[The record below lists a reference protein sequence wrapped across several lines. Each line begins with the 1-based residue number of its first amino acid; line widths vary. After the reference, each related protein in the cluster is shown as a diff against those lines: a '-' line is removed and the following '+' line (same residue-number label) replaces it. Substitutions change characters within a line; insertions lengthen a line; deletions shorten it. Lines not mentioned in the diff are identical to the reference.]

1 MATRKKT
8 HTARPAAASTPFTPI
23 ETFYGARSSSV
34 PLTRL
39 EEVRKRSRAF
49 RDELMAESPVLFYKT
64 CELVRVPYPVRF
76 AFANVY
82 TQLPVTTPVLHIVN
96 RLHVVQ
102 FASGDGVKT
111 LLFSP
116 SDVLANAET
125 RYFKRLGAGRLAK
138 MEGKVGELSPEG
150 LLKTAAQKLV
160 APQGP
165 TVVEWL
171 AKIGLSPADVD
182 YLSYDHLHTQDL
194 RNWLGGE
201 GREAVFPNAK
211 LLIMREEWDSAQ
223 GLIPSQADWY
233 CPNGTRGLDPAKLV
247 LLDGDVRLGAGLAL
261 VRTPGHTRG
270 NHSLV
275 ARTPEGVMVSSENGV
290 GVDNYAPQR
299 SRINAVRRYAQNL
312 GVEVV
317 LNGNTQESSVDQYIS
332 MVQEK
337 EIAGPSARDADVPNT
352 VTSSEFT
359 AWWLFRGMTPSFT
372 FGDLEFGQ
380 VHKPAR
386 SAAPAR
392 AA

>member
-1 MATRKKT
+1 MATRKS
-8 HTARPAAASTPFTPI
+8 ARAVRATKHDTPFTPI

-96 RLHVVQ
+96 RLYVVQ
-102 FASGDGVKT
+102 FASSDGVKT

-138 MEGKVGELSPEG
+138 MEGKVGEMSPEG
-150 LLKTAAQKLV
+150 LIKTAAQKLV

-171 AKIGLSPADVD
+171 AKLGLTPADVD

-194 RNWLGGE
+194 RNWLGAE
-201 GREAVFPNAK
+201 RRQAVFPNAR
-211 LLIMREEWDSAQ
+211 LLIMREEWESAQ

-233 CPNGTRGLDPAKLV
+233 CPNGTRGLDPSKV
-247 LLDGDVRLGAGLAL
+247 VILDGDVKLGAGLAL
-261 VRTPGHTRG
+261 IRTPGHTRG

-290 GVDNYAPQR
+290 GVDNYAPQH

-337 EIAGPSARDADVPNT
+337 EMAGPSARCAEFPNT

-359 AWWLFRGMTPSFT
+359 AWWLFRGMTPSFN
-372 FGDLEFGQ
+372 FGDLEFGAVQ
-380 VHKPAR
+380 KPAR
-386 SAAPAR
+386 ATTPAR

>member
-1 MATRKKT
+1 MATRTKT
-8 HTARPAAASTPFTPI
+8 RTARPAAASAPFAPI
-23 ETFYGARSSSV
+23 ETFYGARASSV
-34 PLTRL
+34 PITRL

-49 RDELMAESPVLFYKT
+49 REALLEESPVLFYKT

-96 RLHVVQ
+96 RLYVVQ

-116 SDVLANAET
+116 SDVLANSET

-171 AKIGLSPADVD
+171 AKIGLTPADVD

-201 GREAVFPNAK
+201 GRDAVFPNAK

-233 CPNGTRGLDPAKLV
+233 CPNGTRGLDPAKVV

-290 GVDNYAPQR
+290 GVDNYAPQH
-299 SRINAVRRYAQNL
+299 SRINAVRRYARNL

-332 MVQEK
+332 MVQER
-337 EIAGPSARDADVPNT
+337 EIAGPSARNPEFPN
-352 VTSSEFT
+352 VVSSLELAQYWAFPGIRPT
-359 AWWLFRGMTPSFT
+359 FS
-372 FGDLEFGQ
+372 FGDLTLGE
-380 VHKPAR
+380 VSSR
-386 SAAPAR
+386 
-392 AA
+392 